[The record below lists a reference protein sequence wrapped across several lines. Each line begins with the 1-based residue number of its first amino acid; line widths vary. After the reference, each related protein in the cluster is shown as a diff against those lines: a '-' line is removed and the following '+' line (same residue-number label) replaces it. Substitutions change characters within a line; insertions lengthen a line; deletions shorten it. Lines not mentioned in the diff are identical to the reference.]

1 MELDI
6 PPGLYRNGTQF
17 QSRGRWYDGSLVRWH
32 GGATQPVGGWSQIS
46 MTGNEISEVGEGS
59 TGFGDYVLDEAP
71 PDWTEHYIRGSGAA
85 GAPGTWVVAGH
96 ASSPSG
102 QVISGGGPLYGGV
115 LTWDAVSPF
124 ADGEVLALVR
134 IRGQGTTLRQL
145 VNGIAVRHN
154 STGDSM
160 DGVYCI
166 LNTNNGFNFAI
177 YSGPSTPTGP
187 WSGSPITSTN
197 LSPRP
202 LHNEFWWIRF
212 NFEGSHYR
220 AKAWIDGSP
229 EPASWQLDVTNPNP
243 TTDAGSIGIGSTNS
257 THNNLTIAALVAYS
271 TSPDV
276 SAEDLSGGGG
286 GTVLKP
292 PSAIDEPILG
302 ALAWR
307 DNDNVPWLAMGTPT
321 NCWIYS
327 EGLAR
332 TIMPVDF
339 REGSSDGS
347 TEIAGYGT
355 GAYGA
360 GLYGEGVV
368 NSVGT
373 VLEAQSW
380 QFDTFG
386 ELLVAHAHSD
396 PDIWVWNPQGDNATR
411 IYGFDSPEAFAS
423 PRHNQGIVVTPER
436 FLVALGA
443 DGDPRNIR
451 WADQESLEI
460 WRPTPENQ
468 AGDFVLPGS
477 GIIMCGSRARQ
488 ETLIWT
494 TQDLFT
500 MQYIG
505 GTLVYSFAQVGTNC
519 GIISRRGYAMV
530 DGARALWMG
539 TDSFFAYEGG
549 VTPLVCEVG
558 DDVFNDINTTQA
570 SKIFAVVFSEFS
582 EVWWFYPSKDSDEV
596 DKYVAYNYAEAH
608 WSMGDLSRTAGVP
621 RGVFPYPIL
630 MDRNG
635 KLYDHERG
643 GEYFDLDGETPLLPF
658 IESGPIDIAQGDQT
672 MWVRYI
678 VPDENT
684 LGDTRAYLKSRLY
697 PTATENTFGP
707 FSMAEPTSTRMSGR
721 QVSLRVEQVQPGWRL
736 GVPRLEVVPAGR
748 R

>member
-1 MELDI
+1 MPYLELEI

-32 GGATQPVGGWSQIS
+32 GGATQPVGGWKAIA
-46 MTGNEISEVGEGS
+46 MTGEEVFNPPSDTMGYVDFADAEVGGGAPEGWNIGRFGFS
-59 TGFGDYVLDEAP
+59 GVPVMDVVADAEAPSGKALVMTSNNFAFFHVWKDDIAPFANGEVLVLARMPRVSSGWRAGPLFRWTPESPGGLNAGFGDNNRVLELTYYNGSSFSPTDVRIGNFATPAENSWWWVRVNFNGPDYKLKIWAKGNPEPEEWGDEGTNGDAP
-71 PDWTEHYIRGSGAA
+71 LTPGIPGFGGGITSTRDWRLAVFSWSNDPNVP
-85 GAPGTWVVAGH
+85 APGAEDEVE
-96 ASSPSG
+96 
-102 QVISGGGPLYGGV
+102 SGGGSYL
-115 LTWDAVSPF
+115 
-124 ADGEVLALVR
+124 E
-134 IRGQGTTLRQL
+134 
-145 VNGIAVRHN
+145 
-154 STGDSM
+154 
-160 DGVYCI
+160 
-166 LNTNNGFNFAI
+166 
-177 YSGPSTPTGP
+177 
-187 WSGSPITSTN
+187 
-197 LSPRP
+197 
-202 LHNEFWWIRF
+202 
-212 NFEGSHYR
+212 
-220 AKAWIDGSP
+220 
-229 EPASWQLDVTNPNP
+229 
-243 TTDAGSIGIGSTNS
+243 
-257 THNNLTIAALVAYS
+257 
-271 TSPDV
+271 
-276 SAEDLSGGGG
+276 
-286 GTVLKP
+286 
-292 PSAIDEPILG
+292 EPILG

-321 NCWIYS
+321 TCWIYS

-332 TIMPVDF
+332 TIMPGDF
-339 REGSSDGS
+339 VAGTADGS

-373 VLEAQSW
+373 VLEAQNW

-396 PDIWVWNPQGDNATR
+396 PDIWVWNPQGD
-411 IYGFDSPEAFAS
+411 EAQRLQNHEGTPGDQVPLV

-451 WADQESLEI
+451 WADQETLGI
-460 WRPTPENQ
+460 WSPTPENQ

-549 VTPLVCEVG
+549 VMPLVCEVG

-630 MDRNG
+630 MDRLG
-635 KLYDHERG
+635 QLYDHERG

-721 QVSLRVEQVQPGWRL
+721 QVSLRIEQVQPGWRL